1 MTPLPIDAEMPR
13 LLAELDARK
22 ALVVVAEPGAGKT
35 TRLPRALL
43 DLDLPGEIIVLEP
56 RRIAARMAAR
66 RVAEEAG
73 ERIGERVGYTVR
85 FEDVSSSKTRL
96 RFVTEG
102 ILTRRF
108 ATDPDLKG
116 VSAVV
121 LDEFHER
128 HLHGD
133 LAAAWLRDLR
143 LRRPELLVCVMSA
156 TLDAA
161 AVATWFDA
169 PIATVGGRT
178 FPVAVTYLGADER
191 PLEAQVVSGVRAA
204 LAATAGDILVFLPGA
219 GEIRRAEEAL
229 APLAAKEGLRIF
241 PLHGDLPPEAQD
253 HAVRKGPAGAG
264 RKVVLATNVA
274 ESSLTIDGVTAVVDS
289 GLERIAGFDA
299 WSGLSTLELA
309 KSSRASC
316 IQRAGRAGRTQAG
329 TAFRLY
335 AEADFDRRPM
345 HGTPEFARAD
355 LTDVELLLA
364 SLRKRDLPLLDP
376 PKAEVR
382 AQARAL
388 LERLGTTTADG
399 EATPLG
405 RKVLPLPVPVRLGCL
420 IHQGISVGIGGTAIL
435 AAAILSERD
444 LRRETRVSFGN
455 QARSFGDRGAD
466 SSDVETLID
475 LFREVAFAHFSGG
488 AIRAAELDP
497 GAVARVRKGVEALS
511 RHGSLRGHGTEDEGD
526 YGTTGER
533 LRRCL
538 LAAFPDRVAKR
549 KKAGGRDLALA
560 GVGVATLAEASV
572 VRHAEWMICASAS
585 VRRGRLEVESA
596 AEIDPFW
603 LVELFPE
610 KLVEEK
616 LVTFNDATGRA
627 VGLARTLYDGIVLD
641 EAKFTPPPELLARTL
656 AKALLAKGAH
666 RLAKEGA
673 LDRLVHRVAFARRVL
688 RSSVSPGGDRVS
700 AELNPLDDAAIED
713 AVSRACEGCTSLN
726 DLKDFDLVDW
736 LTNTLPRS
744 VESAAPETVKL
755 PSGRVVPVH
764 YERDQDPWVASYL
777 QDFCGGG
784 DRVLAV
790 NGTPLVAHLLA
801 PNKRSVQITRD
812 LPSFFRTHY
821 PAIRKELMRKYPKHA
836 WPEDPSVPIP
846 PRFR

>member
-1 MTPLPIDAEMPR
+1 VTPLPIDAEIPQ
-13 LLAELDARK
+13 LLRELTTRK
-22 ALVVVAEPGAGKT
+22 CLIVVAEPGAGKT

-43 DLDLPGEIIVLEP
+43 DLALPGEIIVLEP

-73 ERIGERVGYTVR
+73 ERVGERVGYTVR
-85 FEDVSSSKTRL
+85 FEDVSSPKTRL

-143 LRRPELLVCVMSA
+143 ERRPDLLVCVMSA
-156 TLDAA
+156 TLDAEL
-161 AVATWFDA
+161 VARWFDA

-178 FPVAVTYLGADER
+178 YPVTVTYLGADER
-191 PLEAQVVSGVRAA
+191 PLEAQVVGGVRAA
-204 LAATAGDILVFLPGA
+204 LAATSGDILVFLPGA
-219 GEIRRAEEAL
+219 GEIRRSEEAL
-229 APLAAKEGLRIF
+229 ASLASKEGLRVF
-241 PLHGDLPPEAQD
+241 PLHGDLPPDAQD
-253 HAVRKGPAGAG
+253 LAIRKGAG

-274 ESSLTIDGVTAVVDS
+274 ESSLTIDGITAVVDS
-289 GLERIAGFDA
+289 GLERIAGFDG
-299 WSGLSTLELA
+299 WSGLSTLDLA
-309 KSSRASC
+309 KASRASC

-345 HGTPEFARAD
+345 HGAPEFARAD

-364 SLRKRDLPLLDP
+364 SLGKRDLPLLEP

-388 LERLGTTTADG
+388 LARLGATDGDG

-405 RKVLPLPVPVRLGCL
+405 RKVLALPLPVRLGCL
-420 IHQGISVGIGGTAIL
+420 VHHGIAAGIGGTAIL
-435 AAAILSERD
+435 AAAILNERD

-455 QARSFGDRGAD
+455 QGRSVGDRGAD
-466 SSDVETLID
+466 SSDVETLMD
-475 LFREVAFAHFSGG
+475 LFREVAFANFSGG
-488 AIRAAELDP
+488 AIRAADLDA
-497 GAVARVRKGVEALS
+497 GAVARVRKGIDALT
-511 RHGSLRGHGTEDEGD
+511 RHGSLRGAATEDAGD
-526 YGTTGER
+526 AATGER

-549 KKAGGRDLALA
+549 KKAGSRDLALA
-560 GVGVATLAEASV
+560 GVGVATLAETSV

-596 AEIDPFW
+596 SEIDPLW

-616 LVTFNDATGRA
+616 VVTFNEATGRA
-627 VGLARTLYDGIVLD
+627 GGLARTLYDGVVLD
-641 EAKFTPPPELLARTL
+641 EAKFTPPPELLERTL
-656 AKALLAKGAH
+656 ARALLAKGAH
-666 RLAKEGA
+666 RLTKKEGA
-673 LDRLVHRVAFARRVL
+673 LDRLIHRVAFARRVA
-688 RSSVSPGGDRVS
+688 P
-700 AELNPLDDAAIED
+700 ELPPLDEAAIED
-713 AVSRACEGCTSLN
+713 AVSRACEGCSSLN
-726 DLKDFDLVDW
+726 DLKDFDLAEW
-736 LTNTLPRS
+736 LTNNLPRS
-744 VESAAPETVKL
+744 LETAAPETVRL
-755 PSGRVVPVH
+755 PSGRVVEVH
-764 YERDQDPWVASYL
+764 YERDQDPWIASYL
-777 QDFCGGG
+777 QDFCGAGA
-784 DRVLAV
+784 RVLAV
-790 NGTPLVAHLLA
+790 NGTALVAHLLA
-801 PNKRSVQITRD
+801 PNKRPVQITRD
-812 LPSFFRTHY
+812 LPNFFRTHY

-836 WPEDPSVPIP
+836 WPEDPSIPIP